1 MPGSYGAQQPSGQTQ
16 QPYAD
21 PQNPYGQQS
30 AYGQGGSYGQSPYG
44 QQQGYGMQPY
54 SGLSPKEE
62 NTWASAAHWTGPVA
76 ALITGGVLGW
86 LGPLIVMLTQGPKSP
101 RVRAAAVEALN
112 FQITVAIGVII
123 SYILMG
129 VVIGIVLLPLIAL
142 ASIIFSIM
150 GAVAENQGRPYKYP
164 FSIKIVK

>member
-1 MPGSYGAQQPSGQTQ
+1 MSEFENATAAPPPPSGS
-16 QPYAD
+16 A
-21 PQNPYGQQS
+21 PQEDRT
-30 AYGQGGSYGQSPYG
+30 
-44 QQQGYGMQPY
+44 
-54 SGLSPKEE
+54 L
-62 NTWASAAHWTGPVA
+62 
-76 ALITGGVLGW
+76 ALIAHLLGIISW
-86 LGPLIVMLTQGPKSP
+86 FVGPLIIWLISKDN
-101 RVRAAAVEALN
+101 AAKGFVTDQAKEALN